1 MTSNKTNENI
11 LNNTKEHSTI
21 KQQQI
26 NQINRLKTNITQ
38 QHIII
43 PKKQK
48 NTQQTQ
54 QITIHHLKYITHNET
69 THYNTT

>member
-1 MTSNKTNENI
+1 MTSNKTNGKT

-21 KQQQI
+21 KQQHI
-26 NQINRLKTNITQ
+26 NQINRLKKNITQ

-48 NTQQTQ
+48 NTQQTR
-54 QITIHHLKYITHNET
+54 QITIHHLKYITHNKT
-69 THYNTT
+69 THYNTI